1 MHHDLKL
8 AKHRIETNICV
19 NKPTEQNT
27 LRGEHVAHRE
37 GGDSWN
43 WREKSDKT
51 RQKQN
56 VINIHR
62 IFIQVYFQHHYK
74 LILFSAES
82 LHGHTG

>member
-19 NKPTEQNT
+19 NKPAEQNT

-51 RQKQN
+51 EAECHQYPS
-56 VINIHR
+56 NIHPS
-62 IFIQVYFQHHYK
+62 
-74 LILFSAES
+74 LFPTP
-82 LHGHTG
+82 L